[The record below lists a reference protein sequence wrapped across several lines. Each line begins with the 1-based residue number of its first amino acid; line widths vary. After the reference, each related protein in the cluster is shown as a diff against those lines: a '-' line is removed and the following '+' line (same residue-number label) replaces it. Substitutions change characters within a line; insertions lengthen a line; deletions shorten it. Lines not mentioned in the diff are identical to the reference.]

1 MATTTRT
8 RRPTAAGTDPG
19 KQRLAALA
27 RTLQVTQRALEVTEP
42 KELTATHRGKLLGVS
57 GRLVKVALTLS
68 PSYPRQGD
76 SALDFISPLMVQC
89 GEVSWS
95 GTSKPKTGLAL
106 FSSKYWQ
113 VSRPSVQVE
122 FDLIEAGKK
131 HLVELYLTCI
141 QKSGTYQFRV
151 NPNPTGQTKDLSFD
165 PGTTVITEV
174 IDPAPSYTGPYHVTF
189 MQLNPKSQLMSW
201 YFHKVVV
208 TVAG

>member
-1 MATTTRT
+1 MATTTRSRGRIATAT
-8 RRPTAAGTDPG
+8 RPDQ
-19 KQRLAALA
+19 QRLASLA
-27 RTLQVTQRALEVTEP
+27 RTLQVTQRNLQVSEP
-42 KELTATHRGKLLGVS
+42 KELTLTQRGKLLAASAG
-57 GRLVKVALTLS
+57 LVRVGLTLS

-76 SALDFISPLMVQC
+76 SALDFMSPMMVQC

-95 GTSKPKTGLAL
+95 GASKPKTGLAL

-113 VSRPSVQVE
+113 VSQPSVQVE

-141 QKSGTYQFRV
+141 QSSGSYQFRIL
-151 NPNPTGQTKDLSFD
+151 PGPTGQTKDISFGG
-165 PGTTVITEV
+165 GTTVITEV
-174 IDPAPSYTGPYHVTF
+174 IDPAPSYTGPYYVTF

-201 YFHKVVV
+201 YFHKLVV